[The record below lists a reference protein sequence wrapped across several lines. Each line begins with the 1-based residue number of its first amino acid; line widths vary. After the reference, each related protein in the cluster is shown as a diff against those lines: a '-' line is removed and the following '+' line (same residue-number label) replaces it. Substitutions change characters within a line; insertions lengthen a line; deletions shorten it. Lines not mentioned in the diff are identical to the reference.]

1 MYKLSI
7 YAHCRSSPFYI
18 HRGERS
24 DDGNI
29 ELALRIEIPPASTNG
44 AAPHLSH
51 HIIHISMRLFET

>member
-1 MYKLSI
+1 MRI
-7 YAHCRSSPFYI
+7 AG
-18 HRGERS
+18 HRHFTSAAES
-24 DDGNI
+24 EATMATGNI